1 MTPLFE
7 IFLPVSVRYKALLV
21 AVQGSRTIA
30 NWILFKR
37 AKMAVLRRLLLK
49 NISDSHHS
57 STLTAW
63 SASVGGEK
71 SESAPSRFTGKDRR
85 PRYPSL
91 NSPDAGT
98 RVHYD
103 RAFVDQHFTVRIYA
117 NLPLHGIL
125 LPSLGPTHQ
134 RYAYCLKH
142 QYPR

>member
-1 MTPLFE
+1 MVVP
-7 IFLPVSVRYKALLV
+7 
-21 AVQGSRTIA
+21 
-30 NWILFKR
+30 
-37 AKMAVLRRLLLK
+37 RRLLLK
-49 NISDSHHS
+49 NIPDSHHS

-85 PRYPSL
+85 PRYPSF

-103 RAFVDQHFTVRIYA
+103 RALTDQHFTVRICA

-125 LPSLGPTHQ
+125 SPSLGPTHQ
-134 RYAYCLKH
+134 RYAYCLNTSTRVDPLPGSPNRFDRVRTNRVVFTAFGNTFTRI
-142 QYPR
+142 QLSPTG